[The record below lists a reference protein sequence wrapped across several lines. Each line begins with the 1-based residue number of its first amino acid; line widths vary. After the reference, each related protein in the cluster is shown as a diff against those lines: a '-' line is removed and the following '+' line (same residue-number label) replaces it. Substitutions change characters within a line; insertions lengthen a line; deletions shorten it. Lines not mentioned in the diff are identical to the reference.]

1 MFIKYLNNCKTYN
14 VISVNTLYPEKVLNI
29 LQLNGII
36 VWNVVYEDNS
46 LLFTSLNKDLEK
58 IKSLSSKFGCNI
70 FIKEQSGFIKRFLK
84 IKSQAAL
91 ICMLGVALAVIMFLS
106 LRIWNISLEADKY
119 ESELLN
125 FLYSENI
132 KQSIK
137 KDEIDIEKLSIAIL
151 KEFDDFSS
159 ININIKGTTLYIE
172 AVMRENP
179 IYEYKKT
186 EPVNLVAK
194 EDALIDSVRVY
205 NGVLMVNE
213 GDYVKKGDIL
223 ISGEVA
229 YNTFSDDTVVTKKV
243 HAMGEVNA
251 YKEEKISG
259 IIIDMYIPQSGSLY
273 ESEYDVYI
281 GNRIFSYSECD
292 DKANKVSFSEKNKK
306 VKITWFEIPVL
317 YDEIKWYNINDCIQ
331 KSEYEIASEIND
343 KIREEILS
351 DKSILDI
358 TYSTNTNEH
367 NQLEAEATVRY
378 SYNIAIEEII
388 K

>member
-1 MFIKYLNNCKTYN
+1 MFIKYLNNRKTYN
-14 VISVNTLYPEKVLNI
+14 VISVNTLYPEKVLNL
-29 LQLNGII
+29 LQLNKVII
-36 VWNVVYEDNS
+36 WNVIYEDNA

-58 IKSLSSKFGCNI
+58 IKSLSSQFGCNI

-91 ICMLGVALAVIMFLS
+91 ICMLGVVLAIIMFLS
-106 LRIWNISLEADKY
+106 LRIWNISLEAGKY

-137 KDEIDIEKLSIAIL
+137 KDEIDIEKLNIAIL

-159 ININIKGTTLYIE
+159 VNINIKGTTLYIE
-172 AVMRENP
+172 AVTRENP

-194 EDALIDSVRVY
+194 EDALIDSIQVY
-205 NGVLMVNE
+205 NGVLMVSE

-229 YNTFSDDTVVTKKV
+229 YNTFSDDAVVTKKV
-243 HAMGEVNA
+243 HAMGEVNS
-251 YKEEKISG
+251 YKEEKVNG
-259 IIIDMYIPQSGSLY
+259 IILDMYIPQSDGLY
-273 ESEYDVYI
+273 ESEYDIYI
-281 GNRIFSYSECD
+281 GNHMFSYSECD
-292 DKANKVSFSEKNKK
+292 DKSNKVSFSEKNKK
-306 VKITWFEIPVL
+306 LKIAWFEIPVL
-317 YDEIKWYNINDCIQ
+317 YDEIKWYNINECIQ

-343 KIREEILS
+343 KIREEIS
-351 DKSILDI
+351 DEKSILDI
-358 TYSTNTNEH
+358 TYSTKINKF
-367 NQLEAEATVRY
+367 NQLEADVTVRY